1 MQNLHQ
7 IALLKNYIFL
17 NTELFIAKRILS
29 GKGQRLS
36 NPIVNIAIIAIVLSI
51 TVMIVSVAVLSGYKQ
66 EITSKVIGFGSH
78 IIINTFGEDDL
89 MEAKP
94 INRNK
99 LFFGDIKKYKEIYN
113 FLSYTSILNTVFV

>member
-1 MQNLHQ
+1 M
-7 IALLKNYIFL
+7 

-99 LFFGDIKKYKEIYN
+99 LFIGDIKKNKEIKIEEKSN
-113 FLSYTSILNTVFV
+113 LSKLLDVETTKLREIYK